1 MKKAV
6 MAILVNKGTAAKQN
20 KRVPS
25 LIRAIL
31 RLCKKDKAEYSHDWF
46 EIHKI
51 GPSFPI
57 FLSVF
62 LSLPYFS
69 IFNYLMTATAP
80 SSGAELI
87 ATSLKQQGVDIIF
100 GIVGIPVVEIA
111 DACQA
116 QGIRFIGFRNEQS
129 AAYAASA
136 YGYLSGR
143 PGVCLTVGGPGVV
156 HGLAGLLNAQ
166 LNCWPM
172 VLLSGSCDTDQV
184 DMGAF
189 QELDQVEACRAY
201 CKYAA
206 RPTSVDKIPFVI
218 EKAMR
223 TAMVGR
229 PGPTYVDLPAD
240 YIQYPIQ
247 DRSAIQALQLP
258 LAVGNAKSQAD
269 SRSIE
274 QALLWLQQ
282 AKRPLIVIGKG

>member
-1 MKKAV
+1 
-6 MAILVNKGTAAKQN
+6 MASTPPA
-20 KRVPS
+20 
-25 LIRAIL
+25 
-31 RLCKKDKAEYSHDWF
+31 
-46 EIHKI
+46 
-51 GPSFPI
+51 
-57 FLSVF
+57 
-62 LSLPYFS
+62 
-69 IFNYLMTATAP
+69 
-80 SSGAELI
+80 SGAELI

-269 SRSIE
+269 SRSIQ
-274 QALLWLQQ
+274 QALMWLQQ